1 MERRKLRVLT
11 QLGELCIHGTFLSST
26 PPPPEGLGSGIQDGV
41 AESSWARDEPSGP
54 EATRPLHH
62 QHRRPHGPGR
72 TIHLLPQGQ
81 PVGECLA
88 RPLKSLSRPPPLK
101 GAAPTDL
108 GRGRSGRPRV
118 AEARPATG
126 GEPARRLRSVGAA
139 GDWVRGEREV
149 GPDSR
154 GES

>member
-1 MERRKLRVLT
+1 MTREPGAPGVGLAEHNSCSTASPRGPVERRKLRVLT

-72 TIHLLPQGQ
+72 TVHLLPQGQ

-88 RPLKSLSRPPPLK
+88 RPLPLK

-108 GRGRSGRPRV
+108 GRGRSGRP
-118 AEARPATG
+118 EW
-126 GEPARRLRSVGAA
+126 RRRGQGLEESLPGA
-139 GDWVRGEREV
+139 
-149 GPDSR
+149 
-154 GES
+154 